1 MPSLPQIKNTWNTDK
16 VGLFICNPKL
26 LNLKS
31 LTTGTYFIELTTKDG
46 KSLKEKFI
54 KE

>member
-1 MPSLPQIKNTWNTDK
+1 MSTDGKIIKEENNLTS
-16 VGLFICNPKL
+16 NPKL